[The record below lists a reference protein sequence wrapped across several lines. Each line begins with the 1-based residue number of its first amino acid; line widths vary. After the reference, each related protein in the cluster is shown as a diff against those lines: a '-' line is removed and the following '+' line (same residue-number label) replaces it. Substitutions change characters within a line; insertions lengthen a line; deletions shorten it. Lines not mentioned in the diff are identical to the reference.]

1 MTQASQLLLFFGVV
15 FGVVLLPG
23 LDMAF
28 VMGSSLALGRRH
40 GLAAV
45 AGIVAGGLCLVA
57 LTTLGIGV
65 LLKTAP
71 IAFNAL
77 LLGGAVYLAWIG
89 ASLLKSGAALDVA
102 DVRSEGSLWSTFR
115 KGTMTCVM
123 NPKATLFMLAVFPQ
137 FLNPADGSI
146 WAHVIVLWL
155 IIAMTQM
162 GVYGAIAMAA
172 ARARKSLRT
181 SPDAGKLVSRTV
193 GIVLIAVAVLTVLES
208 WRRS

>member
-15 FGVVLLPG
+15 FGVILLPG

-77 LLGGAVYLAWIG
+77 LLGGALYLAWIG
-89 ASLLKSGAALDVA
+89 ASLLKSGAALEVA

-146 WAHVIVLWL
+146 WAQVIVLWL